1 MRVVRDWKRLPRQVV
16 DAPSL
21 EGFKESLDGALSKCD
36 LVKDV
41 PAHGRG
47 VDSMTFKGL
56 FQPNPLYN
64 SVKDSACLGTFPLS
78 APQVWRRKRR
88 KFCESETKH

>member
-1 MRVVRDWKRLPRQVV
+1 MLYNENGERLEEVAQTSCGCAIIGRVQGELGR
-16 DAPSL
+16 
-21 EGFKESLDGALSKCD
+21 GFEQRD

-41 PAHGRG
+41 PVHGRG
-47 VDSMTFKGL
+47 VDSMIFKGL

-78 APQVWRRKRR
+78 APQV
-88 KFCESETKH
+88 